1 MVSVMLMNGFLRVL
15 LIVCALIVLAFMI
28 RRVKKSEIHAA
39 DTVFWFLLIACF
51 LLIALVPQ
59 IAYFLS
65 DLIGF
70 ESPSNLVFLF
80 VVAVLFLR
88 EFISTLE
95 IAKLREKLYTLTQ
108 EIALVEH
115 ENDEEDQ

>member
-1 MVSVMLMNGFLRVL
+1 MRLMSDFLRVF
-15 LIVCALIVLAFMI
+15 LIVCAAVVLVFMI
-28 RRVKKSEIHAA
+28 RRIKKSEIHIA

-59 IAYFLS
+59 IVYFVS

-70 ESPSNLVFLF
+70 ASPSNLVFLF

-108 EIALVEH
+108 EIALAAH
-115 ENDEEDQ
+115 EDDDKDQ